1 MITFDWTRREA
12 EEVKRLL
19 AMKVWRVKKT
29 LDKNPNYN
37 EHLQNQ
43 LELLEGLLRDVKS
56 KLEDA

>member
-1 MITFDWTRREA
+1 MITFDWTRSEA

-19 AMKVWRVKKT
+19 NMKVWRVKKT

-43 LELLEGLLRDVKS
+43 LELLEGLLRDVKL
-56 KLEDA
+56 KLEEA